1 MAHKYWLM
9 MLIAISPT
17 ISAAQDPIRL
27 QGISDVYFQW
37 RQMPK
42 GSAMCGYALF
52 GNHTSREDPKIE
64 WDMNV
69 DEIVKGNER
78 VAALS
83 AGTFTVNGNCSD
95 AGHDVS
101 RSPTQ
106 ASVTEV
112 ALCDSGTL
120 S

>member
-1 MAHKYWLM
+1 
-9 MLIAISPT
+9 
-17 ISAAQDPIRL
+17 
-27 QGISDVYFQW
+27 
-37 RQMPK
+37 
-42 GSAMCGYALF
+42 
-52 GNHTSREDPKIE
+52 
-64 WDMNV
+64 MNV